1 MMKNAKQHTD
11 KEPSAGQCRGL
22 RPCTM
27 VYLLLMSLTGVTYM
41 VGELGLTGLS
51 AALPILFLA
60 LLKGQLVGDYF
71 MGLKAVRGPW
81 RWVVFLWLLIP
92 GTLITIAFVNAAS

>member
-1 MMKNAKQHTD
+1 MNDTNQDTGNEPPTD
-11 KEPSAGQCRGL
+11 QCRGL
-22 RPCTM
+22 RPCTI
-27 VYLLLMSLTGVTYM
+27 VYLTLMALTGVTYM
-41 VGELGLTGLS
+41 VGQLGLTGLS

-60 LLKGQLVGDYF
+60 LLKGQMVGDYF

>member
-1 MMKNAKQHTD
+1 MNDTNQNTNNGALANK
-11 KEPSAGQCRGL
+11 SRGL
-22 RPCTM
+22 RPCTI
-27 VYLLLMSLTGVTYM
+27 VYLVLMSLTGVTYM

-71 MGLKAVRGPW
+71 MGLKNVRGAW

-92 GTLITIAFVNAAS
+92 GTLITIAFINAAT

>member
-1 MMKNAKQHTD
+1 MNATNPNTRDQSPTNK
-11 KEPSAGQCRGL
+11 SRGL
-22 RPCTM
+22 RPCTI
-27 VYLLLMSLTGVTYM
+27 VYLFLMALTGVTYM
-41 VGELGLTGLS
+41 VGQLGLTGLS

-71 MGLKAVRGPW
+71 MGLKNVRGLW

-92 GTLITIAFVNAAS
+92 GTLITIAFVNAAT

>member
-1 MMKNAKQHTD
+1 MNDTNHDTGNESPTNK
-11 KEPSAGQCRGL
+11 SRGL
-22 RPCTM
+22 RPCTI
-27 VYLLLMSLTGVTYM
+27 VYLTLMALTGVTYM
-41 VGELGLTGLS
+41 VGQLGLTGLS

-60 LLKGQLVGDYF
+60 LLKGQMVGDYF